1 MKVIIMRHGF
11 DRPANGG
18 ERVLSEYG
26 RRDIVRHAEALA
38 EMLGGLPT
46 AIWSGPANRALQTAE
61 LLGECLAPRCPV
73 RVGIDECLSERAG
86 VEGIE
91 TAVSMLAETAG
102 ATVLV
107 GHNPS
112 ISEYYAR
119 YGSGYAELPDERV
132 IGNGDSLVVT
142 IGANN
147 CVESVSKL
155 GAPQST
161 PS

>member
-11 DRPANGG
+11 DRPGNGG
-18 ERVLSEYG
+18 ERELSDFG

-38 EMLGGLPT
+38 EVLSGPPT
-46 AIWSGPANRALQTAE
+46 AIWSGPAKRARQTAE
-61 LLGECLAPRCPV
+61 LLGECLAPPFSV
-73 RVGIDECLSERAG
+73 RVGIDECLSERTG

-91 TAVSMLAETAG
+91 AAVSMLVEPPG
-102 ATVLV
+102 TVLV

-119 YGSGYAELPDERV
+119 YGSEDAELPDERV

-142 IGANN
+142 IGADN
-147 CVESVSKL
+147 CVDSVSKL
-155 GAPQST
+155 GAPQHT
-161 PS
+161 DC